1 MIYNIYKVF
10 LGVKSVKLLKQ
21 RIINDGVIIGSDIV
35 KVDNFLNHQVDPVL
49 MREIAL
55 EIKKRFKDTPIT
67 KVLTIEA
74 SGIAIAAFVALELGV
89 PFVFAKKYNARNLDS
104 NVYESD
110 VFSFTKQTTYAIR
123 VSTNYIN
130 KNDSVL
136 IVDDFL
142 AKGGALNGL
151 IDIVN
156 QAGASVSGCAIVIE
170 KNFQQGGDAIRS
182 RGYRVESL
190 ANIKSI
196 ENGKIEFI

>member
-1 MIYNIYKVF
+1 M
-10 LGVKSVKLLKQ
+10 KLLKQ

-130 KNDSVL
+130 ENDSVL

>member
-130 KNDSVL
+130 ENDSVL

-196 ENGKIEFI
+196 ENGKIEFV

>member
-1 MIYNIYKVF
+1 MIYNMLKVF
-10 LGVKSVKLLKQ
+10 GGVKSVELLKQ
-21 RIINDGVIIGSDIV
+21 RIVEDGVIIGSDIV

-55 EIKKRFKDTPIT
+55 EIKNRFKESPIT

-130 KNDSVL
+130 ENDTVL

-170 KNFQQGGDAIRS
+170 KNFQKGGDEIRS

>member
-196 ENGKIEFI
+196 ENGKIEFV

>member
-1 MIYNIYKVF
+1 ME
-10 LGVKSVKLLKQ
+10 LLRQ
-21 RIINDGVIIGSDIV
+21 RIIKDGQIIGDDIV
-35 KVDNFLNHQVDPVL
+35 KVDSFLNHQVDPAL
-49 MREIAL
+49 LREIAL
-55 EIKKRFKDTPIT
+55 EIKNRFKDTPVS
-67 KVLTIEA
+67 KVLTIES

-104 NVYESD
+104 SVYESD

-130 KNDSVL
+130 KNDTVL

-151 IDIVN
+151 VDIVN
-156 QAGASVSGCAIVIE
+156 KAGASVGGCAVVIE
-170 KNFQQGGDAIRS
+170 KSFQQGGDEMRS

-190 ANIKSI
+190 ARIKSI
-196 ENGKIEFI
+196 DNGKIEFI